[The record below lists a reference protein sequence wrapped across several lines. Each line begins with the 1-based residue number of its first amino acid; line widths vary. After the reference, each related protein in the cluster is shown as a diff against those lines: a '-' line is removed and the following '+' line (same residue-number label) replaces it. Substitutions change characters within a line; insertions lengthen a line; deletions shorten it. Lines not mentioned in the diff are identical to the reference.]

1 MNIFLFTLPGFFR
14 RNLKETSIGGR
25 EGGGERGGGE
35 SRPQQQREAIGPH
48 NAKEM
53 TRGNPFPEYLFL
65 HKLYYLQPAYGKMTR
80 I

>member
-14 RNLKETSIGGR
+14 RNLKETSTGGR
-25 EGGGERGGGE
+25 EGEREGGRE
-35 SRPQQQREAIGPH
+35 RPQQQREAIGPH
-48 NAKEM
+48 NAEEM